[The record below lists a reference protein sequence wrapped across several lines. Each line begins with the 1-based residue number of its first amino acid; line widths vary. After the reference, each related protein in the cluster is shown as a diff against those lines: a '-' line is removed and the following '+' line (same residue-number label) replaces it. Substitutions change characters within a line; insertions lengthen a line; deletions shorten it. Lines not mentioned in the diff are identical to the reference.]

1 MVTKSR
7 VSRSEDTMSLKFDK
21 SILPTVKSQ
30 ISNKELINRLIALH
44 DELSNIDDSSV
55 NLSNYTTDLVNKK
68 LLSHTSMGVQAYLCC
83 CLSDILRIYAPNAPY
98 SDQQLSDVFKLF
110 SSSFQDY
117 LLKKMTHFTSNMFIF

>member
-55 NLSNYTTDLVNKK
+55 NLSNYTTDLVNKNCLAIQVWGFRLTYVVVFLIFFVYTLQMHLIPTSNCQTCLNFFK
-68 LLSHTSMGVQAYLCC
+68 QFSRLSA
-83 CLSDILRIYAPNAPY
+83 
-98 SDQQLSDVFKLF
+98 
-110 SSSFQDY
+110 
-117 LLKKMTHFTSNMFIF
+117 KKMTHFTSNMFIF

>member
-1 MVTKSR
+1 
-7 VSRSEDTMSLKFDK
+7 MSLKFDK

-55 NLSNYTTDLVNKK
+55 NLSNYTTDLVNKNCLAIQVWGSGLLM
-68 LLSHTSMGVQAYLCC
+68 LLS
-83 CLSDILRIYAPNAPY
+83 SDILRIYAPNAPY

-110 SSSFQDY
+110 QAVF
-117 LLKKMTHFTSNMFIF
+117 KIIC